1 VSFHIGSGATDANS
15 FTDAIAAARKVFK
28 VAEQL
33 QLPAMNILD
42 IGGGFTAGCNGTLS
56 FLDAAAAVNAA
67 LDEYFPPSMEVTIIA
82 EPGRYFAESPST
94 LATTIIGKRVRG
106 NLKEYWI
113 NDGIYGSMN
122 CLLYDHAELK
132 YRPLPHASLSTSTY
146 ANGSGNICTT
156 VHNSTVFGPTC
167 DGLDTVLRSALLP
180 DLAVGDW
187 LIFPNMG
194 AYTAAAGSSFNG
206 FATSDI
212 PTFYVFSDAF
222 NNPCSIAHRLLK
234 SLLAEDDVVID
245 NINNHNHVGSGRQIM
260 CTAND
265 GFS

>member
-1 VSFHIGSGATDANS
+1 MSFHIGSGATDANS

-28 VAEQL
+28 IAEQL

-67 LDEYFPPSMEVTIIA
+67 LDEYFPQSMEVTIIA

-122 CLLYDHAELK
+122 CLLYDHAELQ
-132 YRPLPHASLSTSTY
+132 YRPLPHASLSTSTH
-146 ANGSGNICTT
+146 ANGNGNNCTT
-156 VHNSTVFGPTC
+156 VHTSTVFGPTC

-180 DLAVGDW
+180 DLGVGDW

-212 PTFYVFSDAF
+212 PTFYVFSNAH
-222 NNPCSIAHRLLK
+222 PCSIAHRFFK
-234 SLLAEDDVVID
+234 SLLAEDE
-245 NINNHNHVGSGRQIM
+245 IM